1 MSVKNCFWST
11 TWLLSQIRWL
21 RGLLSMKTITWQSHD
36 LRPATNASC
45 DYGSIYTNFDLFLP
59 SSYSKKM
66 CRGRGRAVTFGLTNT
81 SHYWLFG
88 WMADYI
94 QIIYRLY
101 TDKIFVYN
109 HMKDLWKKVLRI
121 IQYIIIQYRRNLKKT

>member
-1 MSVKNCFWST
+1 
-11 TWLLSQIRWL
+11 
-21 RGLLSMKTITWQSHD
+21 
-36 LRPATNASC
+36 
-45 DYGSIYTNFDLFLP
+45 
-59 SSYSKKM
+59 
-66 CRGRGRAVTFGLTNT
+66 
-81 SHYWLFG
+81 
-88 WMADYI
+88 MADYI